1 MRRTTGKF
9 IVLEGIDGSG
19 KSEQIR
25 RLQELFGSR
34 EDVFFTQEPSGGLI
48 NKRLIGPALRGELN
62 TDFDPQT
69 LQFLFTADRSD
80 HLTQEILPRIEDG
93 VSVICDRYVLST
105 FAYGG
110 SSISQK
116 LRDVNLG
123 FVSPDLTLFISISP
137 DVVLER
143 IRARGE
149 KASIFENADRLYTI
163 AKAYDMHVS
172 ALSDDHNIIIIDG
185 KRSVA
190 EVFADVKQHVEQLLK
205 QGGQ

>member
-25 RLQELFGSR
+25 RLQELFGLR
-34 EDVFFTQEPSGGLI
+34 EDVFFTQEPSDGLI
-48 NKRLIGPALRGELN
+48 NKRLIGPALRGELD

-80 HLTQEILPRIEDG
+80 HLTREVLPRIEDG

-110 SSISQK
+110 SNISQR
-116 LRDVNLG
+116 LRDANLG
-123 FVSPDLTLFISISP
+123 FISPDLTLFISTSP
-137 DVVLER
+137 DVVMER
-143 IRARGE
+143 IRTRGDE
-149 KASIFENADRLYTI
+149 KSIFERVDCLNTI
-163 AKAYDMHVS
+163 AKAYDIHVS
-172 ALSDDHNIIIIDG
+172 ALVDDHNIVTIDG
-185 KRSVA
+185 ERSA
-190 EVFADVKQHVEQLLK
+190 DEVFADVKNHIEQLLG
-205 QGGQ
+205 QGG

>member
-1 MRRTTGKF
+1 MGRTTGKF

-25 RLQELFGSR
+25 CLQELFGLR
-34 EDVFFTQEPSGGLI
+34 EDVFFTQEPSDGLI
-48 NKRLIGPALRGELN
+48 NKRLIGSALRGELD

-80 HLTQEILPRIEDG
+80 HLTREVLPRIEDG

-110 SSISQK
+110 SNISQR

-123 FVSPDLTLFISISP
+123 FISPDRTLFISTSP
-137 DVVLER
+137 DVVMER
-143 IRARGE
+143 IRTRGDE
-149 KASIFENADRLYTI
+149 KSIFERVDRLNTI

-172 ALSDDHNIIIIDG
+172 ALVDDHNIVTIDG
-185 KRSVA
+185 ERSA
-190 EVFADVKQHVEQLLK
+190 DEVFADVKNHIEQLLG
-205 QGGQ
+205 QGG